1 MLVQAILVALIATIS
16 QWWFNHAITRTWL
29 YPLWVGFLTGIALGA
44 PMQGMI
50 AAATIQLTYL
60 GWITAGGTMPG
71 NLMVAGVFGTAL
83 TVISGAD
90 PALAP
95 TFAVPFSLLG
105 ILLNQAYMTI
115 NSFWV
120 HRGDAYL
127 EKGNI
132 RGLRLMNYLPSG
144 LTSLVLYGVPAFAMV
159 YFGTEFAQN
168 TLAAI
173 PEYMVDALNV
183 VAALMPALGIAMLL
197 SFLGKKKII
206 AFFFIGYFA
215 TIYGGLDTMAITIF
229 AAAIGILVFFFTA
242 DKQKIA
248 SAVAGVT
255 SGGAA
260 KADEFEDEDEE
271 EL

>member
-1 MLVQAILVALIATIS
+1 MLIKALLVALIATIS

-29 YPLWVGFLTGIALGA
+29 DPLWVGFLTGLALGA
-44 PMQGMI
+44 PMTGMI

-115 NSFWV
+115 NAFWV
-120 HRGDAYL
+120 HKGDEYL

-144 LTSLVLYGVPAFAMV
+144 LTSLVLYGIPAFAMV
-159 YFGTEFAQN
+159 YFGSEFAQN

-173 PEYMVDALNV
+173 PQTMVDALNV
-183 VAALMPALGIAMLL
+183 VAALMPSLGIAMLL

-215 TIYGGLDTMAITIF
+215 TVYAGLDTMAITIF
-229 AAAIGILVFFFTA
+229 AAAVGILIYFFTA
-242 DKQKIA
+242 ANAAPKA
-248 SAVAGVT
+248 AVAAA
-255 SGGAA
+255 GAA
-260 KADEFEDEDEE
+260 GAEDDFDDDDEE
-271 EL
+271 L